1 MSLIFSALQRFA
13 RADGTAVGRQ
23 EEKPAKRRSRFH
35 PRFFLSPGALLTV
48 AGAIIITGLL
58 AVQLVQSLSANA
70 RVNESSAVRASA
82 LDERPPQVVA
92 QSPEDA
98 GPATEGPASAPPAG
112 TMETST
118 PADSVPAIGLHPADT
133 GNSSQL
139 VFFPPQSDLAAGREP
154 PQPAMKSNGSH
165 FALAEPGG
173 GQEQSIQEET
183 RGIPDGLAALKKH
196 DRDSLPESR
205 FLRPTAAASGMTG
218 EDAPLPAVEKSSYHK
233 STAITAIESKGAPSE
248 AAYRRLAAKAAYQL
262 NVTQLS
268 HRIASAMRSQNTA
281 LVNRLMKELEKTQGP
296 DSLFLIR
303 LKAYWQI
310 QRNHLEK
317 ARELLEQVLAQKPD
331 DKESGMNLAVVDM
344 RAGRI
349 EPARRRL
356 QQLQRL
362 YPEDDEI
369 AVALQ
374 KLHR

>member
-1 MSLIFSALQRFA
+1 
-13 RADGTAVGRQ
+13 
-23 EEKPAKRRSRFH
+23 
-35 PRFFLSPGALLTV
+35 
-48 AGAIIITGLL
+48 
-58 AVQLVQSLSANA
+58 
-70 RVNESSAVRASA
+70 
-82 LDERPPQVVA
+82 
-92 QSPEDA
+92 
-98 GPATEGPASAPPAG
+98 
-112 TMETST
+112 
-118 PADSVPAIGLHPADT
+118 
-133 GNSSQL
+133 
-139 VFFPPQSDLAAGREP
+139 
-154 PQPAMKSNGSH
+154 
-165 FALAEPGG
+165 
-173 GQEQSIQEET
+173 
-183 RGIPDGLAALKKH
+183 
-196 DRDSLPESR
+196 
-205 FLRPTAAASGMTG
+205 MTG

-233 STAITAIESKGAPSE
+233 STAITAIESKGASSE